1 MSDVSGPQIGAHGRD
16 EFRIILIFQVVIIIF
31 LMLNRFTP
39 PIVPISRSVLVAV
52 RSNENQLDYGLA
64 ARRAWSGKSV
74 NKPSIASVVTNQ
86 CTAASNDSKPGG
98 N

>member
-1 MSDVSGPQIGAHGRD
+1 MSDVSGPQIGAHCRD
-16 EFRIILIFQVVIIIF
+16 EFSIILIFQIVIIIF

-39 PIVPISRSVLVAV
+39 PTVPVSRSVLVAD
-52 RSNENQLDYGLA
+52 RSNENQLYYGLA
-64 ARRAWSGKSV
+64 ACRALSGKSV

-86 CTAASNDSKPGG
+86 CTVASNDSKPGG